1 MKKPLI
7 GLTAANLP
15 TPDWDGRL
23 QSDRDGQGRLYSEA
37 IALAG
42 GLPLVLPLVRAPL
55 SRAHPVAENGLESRC
70 GPGHLLDNAKVYLES
85 LDGLILSGGGDLAPP
100 PRAANPEF
108 YQQTDRSRD
117 IWESALLAA
126 ALALDKP
133 VLGICRGLQLLNV
146 ALGGALW
153 ADLPTQRP
161 GPVTHR
167 QTWPRSRGSHP
178 VTLEAGTKLAGILQL
193 PEVMVNSG
201 HHQGVATPA
210 PSLAVAARAEDGL
223 IEALEHREARF
234 VLGVQ
239 WHPERMFIP
248 GQRDDAGMSRLF
260 AFFAGKAKRGTV

>member
-23 QSDRDGQGRLYSEA
+23 QLDRDGQGRLYCEA
-37 IALAG
+37 VALAG

-55 SRAHPVAENGLESRC
+55 AADHGPETRC
-70 GPGHLLDNAKVYLES
+70 GHGHLLDNAKVYLEA

-100 PRAANPEF
+100 PGAANLEF

-146 ALGGALW
+146 ALGGTLW

-161 GPVTHR
+161 GPVAHR

-178 VTLEAGTKLAGILQL
+178 VTLEAGSKLAGILQF
-193 PEVMVNSG
+193 PAITVNSG
-201 HHQGVATPA
+201 HHQGVTTPA

-239 WHPERMFIP
+239 WHPEGQLAEAHSRSLFRAFI
-248 GQRDDAGMSRLF
+248 QASSLRKEIS
-260 AFFAGKAKRGTV
+260 